1 MIYTQYKQNL
11 EMLCVYTCSKSD
23 NPVATSYQ
31 SLKASDV
38 TEIDLSSCLSSIV
51 KDLEVRPA
59 ESPLKAQIVIKGKV
73 YMQTTGVWS
82 WSVPG
87 RVK

>member
-1 MIYTQYKQNL
+1 MQ
-11 EMLCVYTCSKSD
+11 CVYTCSKSD

-59 ESPLKAQIVIKGKV
+59 ESPLKAQIVFLKV
-73 YMQTTGVWS
+73 KYTGVWS

>member
-1 MIYTQYKQNL
+1 MFI
-11 EMLCVYTCSKSD
+11 
-23 NPVATSYQ
+23 PVPKSYQ

-59 ESPLKAQIVIKGKV
+59 ESPLKAQIGFFKGKV
-73 YMQTTGVWS
+73 YMQMTGVWS
-82 WSVPG
+82 
-87 RVK
+87 